1 MSKLGQYSPR
11 TVSKLK
17 DAVGAGHLGVLC
29 LPSTSVRTCHTS
41 DQYSLLTCRSVMF
54 CGTAWGSHALY
65 AMRDQVTGL
74 RRSAAQAQEDG

>member
-1 MSKLGQYSPR
+1 MSKLEQYFPR

-29 LPSTSVRTCHTS
+29 LPSTSVRTCHPS
-41 DQYSLLTCRSVMF
+41 DQNSILTCRNVMF
-54 CGTAWGSHALY
+54 CGAAWGSHAPH
-65 AMRDQVTGL
+65 AMPDQVTGL